1 MKRREKEKKNVNG
14 MGACAW
20 HCPEVEELLHGQL
33 PFVTRHGVTVV
44 IAVIAACLGL
54 VVCVFDI
61 PVLDILRGL
70 FSFRL

>member
-1 MKRREKEKKNVNG
+1 MKRREKEKKEANG

-20 HCPEVEELLHGQL
+20 HCPEVEELLHGRL
-33 PFVTRHGVTVV
+33 PFVTRRGSTVGIGVR
-44 IAVIAACLGL
+44 AACLGW